1 MKNICKLLV
10 MVTLAST
17 SASAQG
23 KTLTNDPL
31 TGLALIPAASGMLGN
46 APTEMPEAVICTS
59 KFKGN
64 LYSINSSPTD
74 NATMGPTVAWYAAHL
89 KGFTH
94 VHGYSS
100 ERSQDAFYNAGG
112 TLAVIVTSDK
122 GPESKSA
129 HVYGVAFERYQPGLK
144 PKVFLGLT
152 TGNIDCR

>member
-1 MKNICKLLV
+1 MKNICTVLA
-10 MVTLAST
+10 MVALAST

-23 KTLTNDPL
+23 TTLTNDPL
-31 TGLALIPAASGMLGN
+31 TGLPLSPATVGKFGN

-59 KFKGN
+59 KFQGN
-64 LYSINSSPTD
+64 LYSIDTSD

-94 VHGYSS
+94 AHGFSS

-112 TLAVIVTSDK
+112 TIAVIVTSDK

-129 HVYGVAFERYQPGLK
+129 HVYGVAYERYQPRLK